1 MARDETLTERI
12 ESVLHACAVPH
23 SGKIAAVVVE
33 AFAEEQLNARGEL
46 TLAHA
51 LLGVGTEREVTNA
64 RHRVQHAL
72 DALGGPW
79 PEPKLYDGA
88 VRKP

>member
-1 MARDETLTERI
+1 MARDKTLEERI
-12 ESVLHACAVPH
+12 ESTLYAFGVQN
-23 SGKIAAVVVE
+23 SGDIAAAITDEVS
-33 AFAEEQLNARGEL
+33 QCHTDARAEL

-51 LLGVGTEREVTNA
+51 LLGIDNEREHTNA

-72 DALGGPW
+72 DALGGVW
-79 PEPKLYDGA
+79 PEPKLYDGP